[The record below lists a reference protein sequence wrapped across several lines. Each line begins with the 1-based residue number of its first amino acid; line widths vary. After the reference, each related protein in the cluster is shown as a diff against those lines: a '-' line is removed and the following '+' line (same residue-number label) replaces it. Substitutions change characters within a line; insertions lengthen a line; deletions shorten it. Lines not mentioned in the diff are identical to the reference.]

1 MSAEA
6 GTDTWVRVESKA
18 DSRDRYVGILA
29 DVLNKVKAKSNE
41 LKREMVGSKEET
53 KDKAEMSRE
62 EVDAEERAAK
72 EEEEAALQDMIQ
84 AEVEY
89 WESQKMAMIE
99 EYAREKVE
107 A

>member
-29 DVLNKVKAKSNE
+29 DVLNKVKAESNE
-41 LKREMVGSKEET
+41 LKREMVGSK
-53 KDKAEMSRE
+53 DKAEMSRE
-62 EVDAEERAAK
+62 EVYAEERAEK